1 MGREVSLSIPLFR
14 RFIEGKRLKEVKM
27 TQRDMAGI
35 LDIDVKTLRNWR
47 KNKPEL
53 YKKVMQGF
61 QLEKVVKE
69 AKEHYERLEKIA
81 NQENKQ

>member
-1 MGREVSLSIPLFR
+1 
-14 RFIEGKRLKEVKM
+14 M

-35 LDIDVKTLRNWR
+35 LEIDVKTLRNWR

-61 QLEKVVKE
+61 QLEKAVKE

-81 NQENKQ
+81 DQENKK

>member
-1 MGREVSLSIPLFR
+1 
-14 RFIEGKRLKEVKM
+14 M

-47 KNKPEL
+47 KHKPEL

-61 QLEKVVKE
+61 QLEEAIKA
-69 AKEHYERLEKIA
+69 AKEHYEKLEKIRD
-81 NQENKQ
+81 EVK

>member
-1 MGREVSLSIPLFR
+1 
-14 RFIEGKRLKEVKM
+14 M

-47 KNKPEL
+47 KHKPEL

-61 QLEKVVKE
+61 QLEEAVNE
-69 AKEHYERLEKIA
+69 AKAHYEKLQKIRD
-81 NQENKQ
+81 EVK